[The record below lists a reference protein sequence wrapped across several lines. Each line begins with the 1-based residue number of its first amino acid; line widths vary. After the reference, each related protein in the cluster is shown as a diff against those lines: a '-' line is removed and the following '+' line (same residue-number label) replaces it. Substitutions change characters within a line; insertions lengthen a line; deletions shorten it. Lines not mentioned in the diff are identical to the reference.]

1 MKPQLRAL
9 PWQCMATALTIQLAC
24 VPAKAAPA
32 NVVSCATPDM
42 WTGAPRLSTVA
53 VPAAT
58 PPVYR
63 SGVAAPRMSVS
74 ASALTDDSVYYGGL
88 REHAPRDAVASAEE
102 SVHAW
107 TAAYRGQ
114 GVGRLRGL
122 ARTRVLAKGVIW
134 SVESSSTGRPAP
146 QVVNALLKAGASYV
160 WSQRGGRVRFRA
172 REEDLE
178 SILSKAAS
186 IAGGSPVAAS
196 SSAASPRGVDGAAS
210 GVRSNVLGVDVAM
223 LRIDSRLEDG
233 AVRFIETLPNGM
245 SVMPFGTAFAVHVP
259 ASLVPSMW
267 NSLDEEGGRTLLVG
281 ASSDISPGG
290 QVAQAIGQC
299 GGSALLSRFPTPGV
313 SRADMASALLEV
325 EGQRL
330 LASAGDIVLVV
341 QNPPFGKGIEIALMR
356 FVRR

>member
-9 PWQCMATALTIQLAC
+9 PWQCMATALTIQFAC
-24 VPAKAAPA
+24 VPSEAAPA
-32 NVVSCATPDM
+32 GVVSCATPDM
-42 WTGAPRLSTVA
+42 WTGTPRLSTVSTIPSA
-53 VPAAT
+53 PS
-58 PPVYR
+58 PYR
-63 SGVAAPRMSVS
+63 SGATRPRIPVT
-74 ASALTDDSVYYGGL
+74 ASALSDDSVYYGGL
-88 REHAPRDAVASAEE
+88 RDRHAHETRAGSAM
-102 SVHAW
+102 V
-107 TAAYRGQ
+107 AAYRGQ

-122 ARTRVLAKGVIW
+122 ARNRVLAKGVIW
-134 SVESSSTGRPAP
+134 SIESSSTGMPAP
-146 QVVNALLKAGASYV
+146 QVVKALLKAGASYV

-172 REEDLE
+172 REEELDGV
-178 SILSKAAS
+178 LSR
-186 IAGGSPVAAS
+186 AAS
-196 SSAASPRGVDGAAS
+196 SVGGVSAPSSATSVANVQSSVRQS
-210 GVRSNVLGVDVAM
+210 GVLGVDVAM

-281 ASSDISPGG
+281 ASSEVSQGG

-299 GGSALLSRFPTPGV
+299 GGTALMSRFPTPGV
-313 SRADMASALLEV
+313 SRADMSSALLEV

-330 LASAGDIVLVV
+330 LASVGDIVLVV
-341 QNPPFGKGIEIALMR
+341 QNPPFGKGVEIALMR